1 MGKAAH
7 CEIYGTDY
15 PTPDG
20 TCIRDYIHIIDLAQA
35 HILGL
40 AAGKQGFYN
49 LGNGD
54 GYSVR
59 EVIDTCAKVTGK
71 KIPAVE
77 KPRRPG
83 TRAPLVEEP
92 HRTGFKGGLEGLI
105 GKLLDA
111 HHEGGRSGGRDL
123 FDLVTEFLGLAAQS
137 LRQ

>member
-1 MGKAAH
+1 MIKVAGETFERGFKTFAI
-7 CEIYGTDY
+7 E
-15 PTPDG
+15 P
-20 TCIRDYIHIIDLAQA
+20 
-35 HILGL
+35 GL
-40 AAGKQGFYN
+40 IE
-49 LGNGD
+49 
-54 GYSVR
+54 R
-59 EVIDTCAKVTGK
+59 IE
-71 KIPAVE
+71 E

-92 HRTGFKGGLEGLI
+92 HGTRFKGGLECLI